1 MTCLGELELLEESKL
16 CLFLAQ
22 ILLQL
27 GNDLVRVNSALVL
40 CLARLYIITHLLRL
54 INITPFS
61 YKNEMGFEWDII

>member
-40 CLARLYIITHLLRL
+40 CLARLYI
-54 INITPFS
+54 NITPFG
-61 YKNEMGFEWDII
+61 YKNEMGFERDIN